1 MALLGGAPPWRTRPD
16 DDRAIS
22 LGQKNRLS
30 AVGVQGLMSGT
41 EEPGE
46 ITVYTL
52 PWCVRCARA
61 KALLGRRGL
70 EFHEVD
76 GSGVPDFRRQ
86 LAALTGGFTVPQ
98 VVVDGTPIGGADRLA
113 RLDRMGV
120 LAAIAARKPFPI
132 DHELRR
138 LSLSPVARWA
148 AGRMRGRRE
157 ASPVRRIPVKLD
169 QAGRVV
175 EARPSAPPTEQ
186 EDHDDEGVLRAAG

>member
-1 MALLGGAPPWRTRPD
+1 
-16 DDRAIS
+16 
-22 LGQKNRLS
+22 
-30 AVGVQGLMSGT
+30 MSGI

-52 PWCVRCARA
+52 PWCVHCARA

-70 EFHEVD
+70 GFHEVD

-86 LAALTGGFTVPQ
+86 LAALTGAFTVPQ
-98 VVVDGTPIGGADRLA
+98 VVIDGTPIGGADRLA

-120 LAAIAARKPFPI
+120 LAAIARREPFPI

-138 LSLSPVARWA
+138 FSPSSVARWA
-148 AGRMRGRRE
+148 AGRMRGPRE

-169 QAGRVV
+169 RAGRVV
-175 EARPSAPPTEQ
+175 EARDSDPTTGK
-186 EDHDDEGVLRAAG
+186 EDHDDEGVLRASG